1 MTGLHAFLFGVS
13 LAIAIGPIALL
24 IIHNGLNHGVSL
36 AVRSGFG
43 AATADLLYSLVA
55 FLVGVRV
62 VATLNA
68 YEREIHLVSGL
79 ALIGVGVWLG
89 ANTLLLARRTGATE
103 ARADRGGAG
112 FWATLLLTLA
122 NPLTL
127 AIFLGFAGQLSLG
140 RDNSTVVF
148 LSFCVF
154 LGSLAVQLTFAVL
167 GASLGKWITDR
178 RAIGVLNF
186 VSALAIIAFGLRGV
200 LS

>member
-1 MTGLHAFLFGVS
+1 MTALHAFLFGVS

-24 IIHNGLNHGVSL
+24 IIHNGLNHGVGL

-62 VATLNA
+62 VDALNA
-68 YEREIHLVSGL
+68 YERELHLVSGL
-79 ALIGVGVWLG
+79 VLIAVGAWLG
-89 ANTLLLARRTGATE
+89 TNALRF
-103 ARADRGGAG
+103 ARATDATTARAEREGAG

-140 RDNSTVVF
+140 GDSRTAVL

-154 LGSLAVQLTFAVL
+154 LGSLAVQLVLALL
-167 GASLGKWITDR
+167 GASLGKWVTDR
-178 RAIGVLNF
+178 RAISVLNF
-186 VSALAIIAFGLRGV
+186 ASALAIIAFGVRGV
-200 LS
+200 LP

>member
-1 MTGLHAFLFGVS
+1 MTALHALLFGVS
-13 LAIAIGPIALL
+13 HAIAIGPIALL
-24 IIHNGLNHGVSL
+24 IIHNGLNHGASL
-36 AVRSGFG
+36 AARSGFG

-79 ALIGVGVWLG
+79 ALIGIGAWLG
-89 ANTLLLARRTGATE
+89 ANTLLLARRTE
-103 ARADRGGAG
+103 ACADPEGAG

-140 RDNSTVVF
+140 GDNSTVQ
-148 LSFCVF
+148 SYFCPSAFF
-154 LGSLAVQLTFAVL
+154 LGV
-167 GASLGKWITDR
+167 WR
-178 RAIGVLNF
+178 CN
-186 VSALAIIAFGLRGV
+186 
-200 LS
+200 